1 MVDPESR
8 IGISRQVASPP
19 AARALSMLSDV
30 DYEGRLVQTGPAQ
43 DRTGEEW
50 VRAVLED
57 APMRT
62 RNALSMGWF
71 ALGLRLGSTR
81 SDRSVLGWE
90 VRVRHARTSP
100 SLRQRP
106 PRVVGRTAWAGVAG
120 RVPTAKDLSGQGRI
134 WCFALQRGAVPSRAK
149 LLKREGPCVT
159 GSKAVLSLNASWGF
173 MLHG

>member
-8 IGISRQVASPP
+8 MGISRRVAS
-19 AARALSMLSDV
+19 ASGRASAQHALPRRLR
-30 DYEGRLVQTGPAQ
+30 GRLVETGPAQ

-57 APMRT
+57 APMST

-90 VRVRHARTSP
+90 VRVRYARTSP

-106 PRVVGRTAWAGVAG
+106 LG
-120 RVPTAKDLSGQGRI
+120 LSGE
-134 WCFALQRGAVPSRAK
+134 LRGPA
-149 LLKREGPCVT
+149 
-159 GSKAVLSLNASWGF
+159 SLVGCRW
-173 MLHG
+173 

>member
-1 MVDPESR
+1 MVDPQSR

-19 AARALSMLSDV
+19 AARALNMLSHID
-30 DYEGRLVQTGPAQ
+30 DEGRLVETGPAQ

-57 APMRT
+57 APMST

-90 VRVRHARTSP
+90 VRVRHARI
-100 SLRQRP
+100 
-106 PRVVGRTAWAGVAG
+106 WAV
-120 RVPTAKDLSGQGRI
+120 
-134 WCFALQRGAVPSRAK
+134 
-149 LLKREGPCVT
+149 
-159 GSKAVLSLNASWGF
+159 
-173 MLHG
+173 

>member
-19 AARALSMLSDV
+19 AARALSMLSYV
-30 DYEGRLVQTGPAQ
+30 DSSKPARAQ

-57 APMRT
+57 APMST

-120 RVPTAKDLSGQGRI
+120 RVPTAEDLSG
-134 WCFALQRGAVPSRAK
+134 
-149 LLKREGPCVT
+149 
-159 GSKAVLSLNASWGF
+159 
-173 MLHG
+173 

>member
-19 AARALSMLSDV
+19 AARARSMLSHV
-30 DYEGRLVQTGPAQ
+30 DYEGRLVETGPAQ

-57 APMRT
+57 APMST

-100 SLRQRP
+100 PFAS
-106 PRVVGRTAWAGVAG
+106 GRLG
-120 RVPTAKDLSGQGRI
+120 LSGE
-134 WCFALQRGAVPSRAK
+134 LRGPA
-149 LLKREGPCVT
+149 
-159 GSKAVLSLNASWGF
+159 SLVGCRR
-173 MLHG
+173 LRT